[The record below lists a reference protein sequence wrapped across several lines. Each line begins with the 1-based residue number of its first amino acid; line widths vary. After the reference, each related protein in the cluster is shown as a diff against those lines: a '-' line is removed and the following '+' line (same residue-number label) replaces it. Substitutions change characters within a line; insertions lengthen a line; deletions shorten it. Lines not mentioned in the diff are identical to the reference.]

1 MALNARQK
9 KYCRLRAEGKGYE
22 EAYTGA
28 GYGAGTKNKTDRK
41 HNAFNMENL
50 KSQSAEI
57 KARIKELQQQAEEGA
72 ILKRAE
78 RQALLTKIALN
89 PDNDMPDRL
98 RSLDQLNR
106 MSGDYTD
113 TVRTQ
118 VSGKIDMTF
127 EEKLALIQSDLENN
141 PD

>member
-9 KYCRLRAEGKGYE
+9 KYCRLRAEGMPKGKAYKAAGFSSP
-22 EAYTGA
+22 EAA
-28 GYGAGTKNKTDRK
+28 MGTARNKAARLE
-41 HNAFNMENL
+41 HEYAC
-50 KSQSAEI
+50 SAEVRAEI
-57 KARIKELQQQAEEGA
+57 ERLRQQAEEGA

-127 EEKLALIQSDLENN
+127 EEKLALIQSDMENETS
-141 PD
+141 

>member
-1 MALNARQK
+1 MALTPKQK
-9 KYCRLRAEGKGYE
+9 KYCRLRAEGMPRGK
-22 EAYTGA
+22 AYKAA
-28 GYGAGTKNKTDRK
+28 GYSSPQASMRTADA
-41 HNAFNMENL
+41 NAKQLETI
-50 KSQSAEI
+50 KGCSPEVRAEI
-57 KARIKELQQQAEEGA
+57 ERLRQQAEEGA

-141 PD
+141 PE